1 MNIGTSETLYE
12 SVAGKIESLI
22 EQGVLQPGDKVPSVR
37 KLSSEQGVSLSTA
50 FQAYFLLENKGL
62 IESKPRS
69 GFYVKFAK
77 SKLPPQPQ
85 LIFPKHSPSLVNVNE
100 MISKVLKEARNEKN
114 ISLAVA
120 SPHYSLLPVAQLNK
134 AITQTIRKGKGEY
147 LNYDFPPGHERL
159 RRQIARRSFD
169 WGGNLHS
176 DDIIITFGCMEALN
190 LCLRAVA
197 NPGDT
202 IAIESPTYYGILQA
216 IESLG
221 MKAMEIATHP
231 ETGVDLDDL
240 EKALNK
246 TKVTACLF
254 VTNFNNPLGSCMPVE
269 NKRKLVNLLAHRE
282 IPLIEDDL
290 YGDLFLGKSRPV
302 NAKAFDKKG
311 LVLLCSSFSKS
322 LAPGFRV
329 GWTSPGRF
337 KEKIERLKFMTTVA
351 TSTLNQ
357 MAIAHFL
364 ENGSYDRHLRKIRT
378 AFNNQISLTTQAI
391 VKYFP
396 PETKIT
402 RPSGGFVLWVELP
415 GNVDAMEL
423 HEAARAK
430 HISIAPGPIFS
441 TKNQY
446 NNFIRISCGLPWSEK
461 IEEAIKEIGKLI
473 ITLSNHQLSYL

>member
-1 MNIGTSETLYE
+1 MSITATETLYE
-12 SVAGKIESLI
+12 TVAGKIESLI
-22 EQGVLQPGDKVPSVR
+22 ELGVLQPGDKVPSVR

-62 IESKPRS
+62 IESRPRS
-69 GFYVKFAK
+69 GFYVKF
-77 SKLPPQPQ
+77 SKTQLPPQPK
-85 LIFPKHSPSLVNVNE
+85 LIFPKHSASLVNVDE
-100 MISKVLKEARNEKN
+100 MISKVFKEARDENN

-134 AITQTIRKGKGEY
+134 SITETLRKEKGKQ
-147 LNYDFPPGHERL
+147 LNYDFPPGHEGL

-169 WGGNLHS
+169 WGGNLHL
-176 DDIIITFGCMEALN
+176 DDIIITVGCMEALN

-197 NPGDT
+197 RPGDT

-221 MKAMEIATHP
+221 MKALEIATDP
-231 ETGVDLDDL
+231 ETGVDLNDL
-240 EKALNK
+240 EKALDK
-246 TKVTACLF
+246 TKVAACLF
-254 VTNFNNPLGSCMPVE
+254 VTNFNNPLGSCMPTE
-269 NKRKLVNLLAHRE
+269 NKKKLVELLATKD

-290 YGDLFLGKSRPV
+290 YGDLYLGKSRPV

-329 GWTSPGRF
+329 GWTSPGKF

-351 TSTLNQ
+351 TGTLNQ

-378 AFNNQISLTTQAI
+378 AFNNHLSLTTQAI
-391 VKYFP
+391 IKYFP
-396 PETKIT
+396 SETKIT
-402 RPSGGFVLWVELP
+402 RPSGGFVLWVQLP
-415 GNVDAMEL
+415 RDVDSMEL
-423 HEAARAK
+423 HELALAK
-430 HISIAPGPIFS
+430 NISIAPGSIFS
-441 TKNQY
+441 NKGEY
-446 NNFIRISCGLPWSEK
+446 KNFIRISCGLPWSEK
-461 IEEAIKEIGKLI
+461 IEEAIKQIGKLI
-473 ITLSNHQLSYL
+473 ITLSNDKLS